1 MSSFAETYQG
11 LKVFVEQPNCLEC
24 PPPPPGRGN
33 ETAPQLVTVKALKRI
48 SWRIF
53 FLSLRQCESESL
65 DIRAWLNVHL
75 PRAVFIS
82 GSGCSYIVREECGIS
97 YQRFSI
103 TIQDLFD
110 FNCTTLGVHSSRKMV
125 MAFSKLIFKLVGN
138 WWREHNDLIIDQE
151 DTEKAPKT
159 CDLTITF
166 GSSSLQK

>member
-24 PPPPPGRGN
+24 PPPPREGQRNGTSVSHSQSI
-33 ETAPQLVTVKALKRI
+33 ETYQLTY
-48 SWRIF
+48 F